1 MRKFF
6 FCESLSY
13 VTVLNEGTL
22 GIYKILSAR
31 AEAEVEHLVLR
42 ILINLRNIINLH
54 YQSFKD

>member
-6 FCESLSY
+6 FRESLSY

-42 ILINLRNIINLH
+42 TFNK
-54 YQSFKD
+54 FKKYY